1 MESGQ
6 DYFFGAGAGAGAG
19 AGFASG
25 LAVVDDRSGVAA
37 GGAGN
42 CGVGR
47 VKGPFWPQPPKIA
60 MVRHAL
66 KALKQGAFKL
76 PNRDDTDRL
85 FMG

>member
-6 DYFFGAGAGAGAG
+6 DYFFGAGAGAG

-47 VKGPFWPQPPKIA
+47 VKGPFWPQPPKIVNDSISA
-60 MVRHAL
+60 AVRDLAL
-66 KALKQGAFKL
+66 FL
-76 PNRDDTDRL
+76 PLNRDNTKRL

>member
-1 MESGQ
+1 MAKESGQ
-6 DYFFGAGAGAGAG
+6 DYFFGAGAG

-42 CGVGR
+42 CGLGR
-47 VKGPFWPQPPKIA
+47 VKGPFWPQPPRIA
-60 MVRHAL
+60 SDSTRPAVADL
-66 KALKQGAFKL
+66 DLFAPLD
-76 PNRDDTDRL
+76 RDNTKRL